1 MKLNKIF
8 KKKKIIIF
16 LLDKNNNWIESFL
29 RKHLS
34 KFTKKYQYKIS
45 KNIKLIKNKIVFVLS
60 YTKILKD
67 DFLQK
72 NKEVL
77 ILHPSN
83 LPKDKGFAP
92 VQYQVLRNRKLIHVS
107 LIKASK
113 KVDAGPVAIK
123 DKFFLKGHELS
134 NEIRK
139 MQALAIFRVV
149 NKFLKKYPNIAFKEQ
164 KGLGTFNKRR
174 NYKDSELK
182 INKSLKS
189 QFNLLRIV
197 DNKLYPAFFRYRGN
211 TYIIKIFKNNDT

>member
-1 MKLNKIF
+1 MKLNK

-29 RKHLS
+29 RKNLS

-77 ILHPSN
+77 IVHPSN

-92 VQYQVLRNRKLIHVS
+92 VQYQVLRNKKLIHLS

-139 MQALAIFRVV
+139 MQALAIFRIV
-149 NKFLKKYPNIAFKEQ
+149 NKFLKKYPNITFKEQ
-164 KGLGTFNKRR
+164 KGHGTFNKRR
-174 NYKDSELK
+174 NYKDSVLK

-197 DNKLYPAFFRYRGN
+197 DNKLYPAFFKYRGN
-211 TYIIKIFKNNDT
+211 TYIIKIFKKNDT